1 MTMKAHSNGGLDS
14 RGPVAWMT
22 RNRITPNLLMFV
34 LLIGGF
40 VIASRIKQEV
50 FPEFDS
56 DMVMVRVIYPGS
68 SPEEV
73 EQGIILAV
81 EEVIRALDGVKEITA
96 TASEG
101 AAMIMAEL
109 EEGADNQRVY
119 QDIKQQVDRIVTLPL
134 DAEEPEVSL
143 MIRRREVLQIQ
154 LYGDASEWVLRE
166 LAEQVRDRLLQDE
179 QITQVDLYGARR
191 YEVAI
196 EIDQHVLRTYGLTL
210 NEVAQ
215 RVRQTSVEIPGGNL
229 ETRGGDI
236 MLRVSERRDW
246 AREFATI
253 PIITTAEGSVLLLGD
268 VAQIKDTFEEQ
279 DRYATYNGKRAIA
292 LAVYR
297 VGEQTPIGISDAVR
311 LAMAEIEKD
320 LPPGID
326 WVINRDLST
335 IYRQRLELLL
345 KNAFVGLTLVIVLL
359 GLFLE
364 FRLAFWVTMG
374 IPISFLGAFLFLPSL
389 GITINIISMFAFI
402 VALGIVVD
410 DAIVVGENIYE
421 YRQAGMPAL
430 RAAIQ
435 GARDVLLP
443 VTFSILTNIVAFLP
457 LCFVPGF
464 MGKIWKSIPFVV
476 ITVFSISWVEAL
488 LILPCHLA
496 HGRMGKP
503 GGGPLA
509 IVQHR

>member
-1 MTMKAHSNGGLDS
+1 MANETNHHGRIEGH
-14 RGPVAWMT
+14 GPVAWMT
-22 RNRITPNLLMFV
+22 RNRITPNLLMFIF
-34 LLIGGF
+34 LIGGF
-40 VIASRIKQEV
+40 VVASRIKQEV

-56 DMVMVRVIYPGS
+56 DMVMIRVVYPGS

-96 TASEG
+96 TAAESMG
-101 AAMIMAEL
+101 MVMAEL

-154 LYGDASEWVLRE
+154 LHGDASEWVLRE

-179 QITQVDLYGARR
+179 RITQVDLYGARK

-229 ETRGGDI
+229 ETQGGDI

-253 PIITTAEGSVLLLGD
+253 PLITTADGSVLFLGD
-268 VAQIKDTFEEQ
+268 VAQIRDTFEEK
-279 DRYATYNGKRAIA
+279 DRYATYNGERAIA

-297 VGEQTPIGISDAVR
+297 VGEQTPIGVSDAVR
-311 LAMAEIEKD
+311 AAMAEIETD
-320 LPPGID
+320 LPPGVD

-335 IYRQRLELLL
+335 IYRQRLDLLL
-345 KNAFVGLTLVIVLL
+345 KNAFIGLTLVILLL
-359 GLFLE
+359 GLFL
-364 FRLAFWVTMG
+364 A
-374 IPISFLGAFLFLPSL
+374 SL
-389 GITINIISMFAFI
+389 WRWA
-402 VALGIVVD
+402 
-410 DAIVVGENIYE
+410 
-421 YRQAGMPAL
+421 
-430 RAAIQ
+430 
-435 GARDVLLP
+435 
-443 VTFSILTNIVAFLP
+443 
-457 LCFVPGF
+457 
-464 MGKIWKSIPFVV
+464 
-476 ITVFSISWVEAL
+476 
-488 LILPCHLA
+488 
-496 HGRMGKP
+496 
-503 GGGPLA
+503 
-509 IVQHR
+509 